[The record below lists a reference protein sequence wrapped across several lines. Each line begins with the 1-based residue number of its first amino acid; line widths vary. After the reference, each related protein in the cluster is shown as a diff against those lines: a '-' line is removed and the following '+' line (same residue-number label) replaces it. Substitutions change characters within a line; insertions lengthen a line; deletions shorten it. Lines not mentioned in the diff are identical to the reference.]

1 MNIEKI
7 INTETIFLK
16 QDFNTAEEV
25 IKFAGDVFI
34 KQGCCNNEY
43 KKAMLN
49 VLEKFKGIIVLDDGI
64 AMPHAR
70 PEEGALKDRLLIMT
84 LNKPIDFYNDDFEK
98 VDTVIA
104 VCSTGSDRHI
114 ELIQLVGL
122 LIENKI
128 REQNFNSKEDILDF
142 VYKTKEIGGL

>member
-1 MNIEKI
+1 
-7 INTETIFLK
+7 
-16 QDFNTAEEV
+16 
-25 IKFAGDVFI
+25 
-34 KQGCCNNEY
+34 
-43 KKAMLN
+43 MLN

-104 VCSTGSDRHI
+104 VCSTGSERHI